1 MEIGKLRSRCFQ
13 NIDGFPIWRAFLYKN
28 LQKNFGLSQTFF
40 RAITNIFIE
49 GQKGITPMTNL
60 KVLQEQIL
68 ISRVKQRDRHA
79 ADKLIQRYYN
89 EIYAYVFRQTGDKEQ
104 AMDLTQEIFLAVLQS
119 IGRFDAKK
127 ASFRTW
133 LYRIASHKTIDWF
146 RGSSNQRSGEQI
158 SLNQID
164 VEPMEKLDLEK
175 LVTDKAFAEQ
185 ILLWLQTQDETLEVL
200 MRLKFY
206 GEKTFDEIA
215 EVLSLPMS
223 TVKTRYYAA
232 LKAARKEF
240 RP

>member
-1 MEIGKLRSRCFQ
+1 
-13 NIDGFPIWRAFLYKN
+13 
-28 LQKNFGLSQTFF
+28 
-40 RAITNIFIE
+40 
-49 GQKGITPMTNL
+49 MTKL
-60 KVLQEQIL
+60 KVLQEQML
-68 ISRVKQRDRHA
+68 ISRVKQRDRRA

-119 IGRFDAKK
+119 IGRFDTKK
-127 ASFRTW
+127 AGFRTW

-146 RGSSNQRSGEQI
+146 RGSSHQRSGKQI
-158 SLNQID
+158 SLDQID

-185 ILLWLQTQDETLEVL
+185 ILLWLQTQDETLETL
-200 MRLKFY
+200 IRLKIY

-215 EVLSLPMS
+215 EVLNLPVS

-232 LKAARKEF
+232 LKATRKEF